1 MRLSRRRLRVPIWL
15 VLALAFA
22 GLVLVTTAIIASRL
36 YTAAFR
42 STGELV
48 AEMGDQ
54 RLDALSEALKAEL
67 QPAQDSSNFIAQYIL
82 SGGVAI
88 TDDRRIEDLLLG
100 SLAASPQVIGVAL
113 IRPDLY
119 AVAAAR
125 TSGGQPF
132 ATSAGSVLTDPL
144 FRLAYRTGAA
154 MPGPDWG
161 EPIYAPGLK
170 VSGLPLLAPLR
181 RNGEV
186 IAVVATLIS
195 VPELATHVI
204 QRVGD
209 GGVTAFVLL
218 PDNSVLVHP
227 ALAAGRF
234 AASVDKPL
242 PLAAELSDPVLN
254 AFHPTAGDDRTLHPR
269 VALKFSLQQAVIN
282 DVRRLYLFR
291 KIEVVGSRPWT
302 AALVFNATEL
312 ETEFQNLRTALW
324 VSIGVAA
331 LAAFAAILL
340 GRSISRPIYDFAAA
354 ARRLAALQIEDTQP
368 MRGSWLREFDMAAEA
383 YNGMR
388 SGLTWLS
395 TYVPRSLVPVLMQP
409 GSERSFIPKEREV
422 TVLFTDI
429 VGFTAIG
436 QRLSAP
442 ALGRFIN
449 RHFAMLGMA
458 IEAEGGTIDK
468 YIGDS
473 VMAFWGAPTSQA
485 DHADRAVR
493 AALEIARRM
502 RSDNERRR
510 HKGFN
515 PVRMRIGI
523 HSGSALAGNI
533 GAPGRINYTLV
544 GDTVNVA
551 QRLEQFGKE
560 IDDGQAD
567 VIITVSQ
574 AVADRLPVEI
584 ETIPLGTHLIV
595 ERGEA
600 MGLYRI
606 VPLSRNPADAPAML
620 PPG

>member
-1 MRLSRRRLRVPIWL
+1 MRLRRRLRVPIWL
-15 VLALAFA
+15 VLALAFSS
-22 GLVLVTTAIIASRL
+22 LVLITTAIIGSRL
-36 YTAAFR
+36 YAAAFR
-42 STGELV
+42 STGDLV
-48 AEMGDQ
+48 AEMGDS
-54 RLDALSEALKAEL
+54 RLTTLADAVKEELGPAE
-67 QPAQDSSNFIAQYIL
+67 DSSNFIAQYIL
-82 SGGVAI
+82 SGGVAV

-119 AVAAAR
+119 AIAAAR

-132 ATSAGSVLTDPL
+132 VTSAGSALTDPL
-144 FRLAYRTGAA
+144 FRLAYRTGSA

-161 EPIYAPGLK
+161 APLYAPGLQ

-181 RNGEV
+181 RDGQV

-195 VPELATHVI
+195 VPELATHVL
-204 QRVGD
+204 QRVG
-209 GGVTAFVLL
+209 GTGIEAFVLL
-218 PDNSVLVHP
+218 PDNTVLVHS

-234 AASVDKPL
+234 RGTVDKPL
-242 PLAAELSDPVLN
+242 PTADQLSDPVLN
-254 AFHPTAGDDRTLHPR
+254 AFRATAGDDRTLHPR

-291 KIEVVGSRPWT
+291 KIDVVGSQPWT
-302 AALVFNATEL
+302 AALVVNAAEL
-312 ETEFQNLRTALW
+312 ESDFQSLRVALW

-340 GRSISRPIYDFAAA
+340 GQSISRPIHDFAAA
-354 ARRLAALQIEDTQP
+354 ARRLAALELGGTQP
-368 MRGSWLREFDMAAEA
+368 MRGSWLREFDTAAEA

-388 SGLTWLS
+388 SGLIWLS

-409 GSERSFIPKEREV
+409 DSDKSFIPKEREV

-442 ALGRFIN
+442 ALARFIN
-449 RHFAMLGMA
+449 RHFALLGAA

-473 VMAFWGAPTSQA
+473 VMAFWGAPSAQA
-485 DHADRAVR
+485 DHAERAVR

-510 HKGFN
+510 LKGFN

-523 HSGSALAGNI
+523 HSGLALAGNI

-560 IDDGQAD
+560 VDDGEAD
-567 VIITVSQ
+567 VIIAVSQ
-574 AVADRLPVEI
+574 SVADRLPVEI
-584 ETIPLGTHLIV
+584 QTIPLGTHQV
-595 ERGEA
+595 MERGEPIA
-600 MGLYRI
+600 LYRI
-606 VPLSRNPADAPAML
+606 VPLSKNPAAEIPT
-620 PPG
+620 PPPD

>member
-1 MRLSRRRLRVPIWL
+1 MRLSRRVRVPIWL
-15 VLALAFA
+15 VLALAFSS
-22 GLVLVTTAIIASRL
+22 LVLITTAIIASRL

-48 AEMGDQ
+48 AEMGDA
-54 RLDALSEALKAEL
+54 RLTSLSEALKAEL
-67 QPAQDSSNFIAQYIL
+67 QPAEDSSAFISQYIL
-82 SGGVAI
+82 SGRVAV

-125 TSGGQPF
+125 TSGGEPF
-132 ATSAGSVLTDPL
+132 VTSAGSVLTDPL
-144 FRLAYRTGAA
+144 FRLAFRTGAA
-154 MPGPDWG
+154 KAGPDWG
-161 EPIYAPGLK
+161 DPIYAPGLQ

-181 RNGEV
+181 RDGQI

-195 VPELATHVI
+195 VPALATHVL
-204 QRVGD
+204 QRA
-209 GGVTAFVLL
+209 GGGNVDAIVLL
-218 PDNSVLVHP
+218 DDNSVLVHP
-227 ALAAGRF
+227 ALATGRF
-234 AASVDKPL
+234 APTVDAPL
-242 PLAAELSDPVLN
+242 PKADELSDPLLQ
-254 AFHPTAGDDRTLHPR
+254 AFRPMAGDDRTLHPR
-269 VALKFSLQQAVIN
+269 VPLKFSLQEATIN

-291 KIEVVGSRPWT
+291 KIEVVGTRPWT
-302 AALVFNATEL
+302 AALVFNANDL
-312 ETEFQNLRTALW
+312 ESEFASLRVSLY
-324 VSIGVAA
+324 VSIAVAGFAA
-331 LAAFAAILL
+331 LCAILL
-340 GRSISRPIYDFAAA
+340 GRSISRPIHDFAAA
-354 ARRLAALQIEDTQP
+354 ARRLAALEFDNTQP
-368 MRGSWLREFDMAAEA
+368 MRGSWLQEFDMAAEA

-409 GSERSFIPKEREV
+409 ESEQSFIPKEREV

-436 QRLSAP
+436 HRLSAP
-442 ALGRFIN
+442 ALARFLN
-449 RHFAMLGMA
+449 RHFTMLGAA

-473 VMAFWGAPTSQA
+473 VMAFWGAPTAQA

-502 RSDNERRR
+502 HSDNERRR
-510 HKGFN
+510 LKGFN

-523 HSGSALAGNI
+523 HSGLALAGNI

-544 GDTVNVA
+544 GDTVNIA
-551 QRLEQFGKE
+551 QRLEQFGKDV
-560 IDDGQAD
+560 DDGQAD

-574 AVADRLPVEI
+574 SVADRLPVEI
-584 ETIPLGTHLIV
+584 ETIPLGTHQV
-595 ERGEA
+595 MERGEPIE
-600 MGLYRI
+600 LYRI
-606 VPLSRNPADAPAML
+606 VPLSKNPADETPTL
-620 PPG
+620 PRD

>member
-1 MRLSRRRLRVPIWL
+1 MRLSRRVRAPIWL

-22 GLVLVTTAIIASRL
+22 GLVLATTAIIASRL

-54 RLDALSEALKAEL
+54 RLTALSDAVKAEL
-67 QPAQDSSNFIAQYIL
+67 KPAQDSSNFITQYIL
-82 SGGVAI
+82 SGGVSV

-125 TSGGQPF
+125 TSGGEPF

-161 EPIYAPGLK
+161 APVYAPGLQ

-181 RNGEV
+181 RNGEI

-195 VPELATHVI
+195 VPELATHVL
-204 QRVGD
+204 QRVGND
-209 GGVTAFVLL
+209 GATAFVLL
-218 PDNSVLVHP
+218 DDNTLLVHP

-234 AASVDKPL
+234 AANVDKPL
-242 PLAAELSDPVLN
+242 PSAEDLSDPVLN
-254 AFHPTAGDDRTLHPR
+254 AFHPMQGDDRSLHPK
-269 VALKFSLQQAVIN
+269 VPLKFSLQQAVIN

-291 KIEVVGSRPWT
+291 KIDVVGTRPWT
-302 AALVFNATEL
+302 AALVFNATDL
-312 ETEFQNLRTALW
+312 ESEFQSLRVALW
-324 VSIGVAA
+324 VSIGVAL
-331 LAAFAAILL
+331 LAGLAAILL

-354 ARRLAALQIEDTQP
+354 ARRLAALDLDQTQP

-395 TYVPRSLVPVLMQP
+395 TYVPRALVPVLMQP
-409 GSERSFIPKEREV
+409 ESAKSFIPREREV

-442 ALGRFIN
+442 ALARFIN
-449 RHFAMLGMA
+449 RHFALLGMA

-473 VMAFWGAPTSQA
+473 VMAFWGAPSAQA
-485 DHADRAVR
+485 DHAERAVR

-523 HSGSALAGNI
+523 HSGLALAGNI

-544 GDTVNVA
+544 GDTVNIA
-551 QRLEQFGKE
+551 QRLEQFGKDL
-560 IDDGQAD
+560 DDGRAD

-584 ETIPLGTHLIV
+584 ATIPLGAHRIMDIGDET
-595 ERGEA
+595 

-606 VPLSRNPADAPAML
+606 VPLSKDPSDATL

>member
-1 MRLSRRRLRVPIWL
+1 MRLTRRVRAPIWL

-22 GLVLVTTAIIASRL
+22 GLVLATTAIIASRL

-54 RLDALSEALKAEL
+54 RLTALSEALKAEL
-67 QPAQDSSNFIAQYIL
+67 RPAQDSSNFISQYIL
-82 SGGVAI
+82 SGGVDI

-100 SLAASPQVIGVAL
+100 SLAASPQVIGAAL

-132 ATSAGSVLTDPL
+132 ATSAGSALTDPL

-161 EPIYAPGLK
+161 QPIYAPGLQ

-181 RNGEV
+181 RDGQV

-195 VPELATHVI
+195 VPELATHVL

-209 GGVTAFVLL
+209 GGATPFVLL
-218 PDNSVLVHP
+218 DDNSVLVHP
-227 ALAAGRF
+227 ALASGRF
-234 AASVDKPL
+234 APSVDKPL
-242 PLAAELSDPVLN
+242 PTAADLSDPILN
-254 AFHPTAGDDRTLHPR
+254 AFHPMMGDDRALHPR
-269 VALKFSLQQAVIN
+269 VALKFSVQQAVIN

-291 KIEVVGSRPWT
+291 KVDVVGTRPWT
-302 AALVFNATEL
+302 AALVFNAMEL
-312 ETEFQNLRTALW
+312 EGEFQSLRIALW
-324 VSIGVAA
+324 VSMAVAAVAA
-331 LAAFAAILL
+331 LAAILL
-340 GRSISRPIYDFAAA
+340 GRSISRPIHDFAAA
-354 ARRLAALQIEDTQP
+354 ARRLAALELADTQP
-368 MRGSWLREFDMAAEA
+368 MRGSWLREFDTAAEA

-395 TYVPRSLVPVLMQP
+395 TYVPRALVPVLMQP
-409 GSERSFIPKEREV
+409 ESAKSFVPKEREV

-442 ALGRFIN
+442 ALARFIN
-449 RHFAMLGMA
+449 RHFAMLGVA

-473 VMAFWGAPTSQA
+473 VMAFWGAPSAQA
-485 DHADRAVR
+485 DHAERAVR

-502 RSDNERRR
+502 HADNERRR

-523 HSGSALAGNI
+523 HSGFALAGNI

-560 IDDGQAD
+560 LDDGQAD

-584 ETIPLGTHLIV
+584 ETIPLGTHRV
-595 ERGEA
+595 MDRGETIA
-600 MGLYRI
+600 LYRI
-606 VPLSRNPADAPAML
+606 VPLQADA
-620 PPG
+620 G

>member
-1 MRLSRRRLRVPIWL
+1 MRPTRRRMRVPIWL

-22 GLVLVTTAIIASRL
+22 GLVLVTTAVIAGRL

-54 RLDALSEALKAEL
+54 RLTALTEAVKAEL
-67 QPAQDSSNFIAQYIL
+67 QPAQDSSNFIGQYIL
-82 SGGVAI
+82 SGGVSI

-144 FRLAYRTGAA
+144 FRLSYRTGAA

-161 EPIYAPGLK
+161 EPVYAPGLQ

-181 RNGEV
+181 RDGEI

-195 VPELATHVI
+195 VPEVATHVL

-209 GGVTAFVLL
+209 GGVTPFVLL

-227 ALAAGRF
+227 ALASGRF
-234 AASVDKPL
+234 APSVDKPL
-242 PLAAELSDPVLN
+242 PFAPELSDPVLN
-254 AFHPTAGDDRTLHPR
+254 AFHPTEGDDPSLHPR
-269 VALKFSLQQAVIN
+269 TKLKFSVQQAVIN

-291 KIEVVGSRPWT
+291 KIDVVGSRPWT
-302 AALVFNATEL
+302 AALVFNAMEI
-312 ETEFQNLRTALW
+312 ESEFQSLRVALW

-331 LAAFAAILL
+331 IAAFAAILL
-340 GRSISRPIYDFAAA
+340 GRSISRPIHDFAAA
-354 ARRLAALQIEDTQP
+354 ARRLAGLEFDRTQP

-409 GSERSFIPKEREV
+409 ESEKSFIPKEREV

-442 ALGRFIN
+442 ALARFLN

-458 IEAEGGTIDK
+458 IDAEGGTIDK

-473 VMAFWGAPTSQA
+473 VMAFWGAPIPQA

-502 RSDNERRR
+502 HSDNDRRR

-523 HSGSALAGNI
+523 HSGLALAGNI

-551 QRLEQFGKE
+551 QRLEQFGKQ
-560 IDDGQAD
+560 IDDGEAD

-574 AVADRLPVEI
+574 SVADRLPVEI
-584 ETIPLGTHLIV
+584 ETIPLGTHQII

-600 MGLYRI
+600 LNVYRI
-606 VPLSRNPADAPAML
+606 VALSRDAVGEVPTL

>member
-1 MRLSRRRLRVPIWL
+1 MRLRRRVRVPIWL
-15 VLALAFA
+15 VLALAFSS
-22 GLVLVTTAIIASRL
+22 LVLVTTAIIASRL

-48 AEMGDQ
+48 AEMGDA
-54 RLDALSEALKAEL
+54 RLTSLEEALKAEL
-67 QPAQDSSNFIAQYIL
+67 RPAQDSSNFIGQYIL
-82 SGGVAI
+82 SGRVAV

-144 FRLAYRTGAA
+144 FRLAFRTAA
-154 MPGPDWG
+154 SMPGTDWG
-161 EPIYAPGLK
+161 DPIYAPGLQ

-181 RNGEV
+181 RDGQV

-195 VPELATHVI
+195 VPELATHVL

-209 GGVTAFVLL
+209 GSFGAFVLL
-218 PDNSVLVHP
+218 DDNSVLVHP
-227 ALAAGRF
+227 ALATGRY
-234 AASVDKPL
+234 APTVDQPL
-242 PLAAELSDPVLN
+242 PKADALSDPILN
-254 AFHPTAGDDRTLHPR
+254 AFRPMAGDDRALHPH
-269 VALKFSLQQAVIN
+269 VQLKFSLQQAVIN

-291 KIEVVGSRPWT
+291 KIDVVGSRPWT
-302 AALVFNATEL
+302 AALVFNANDL
-312 ETEFQNLRTALW
+312 EGEFQSLRVALW
-324 VSIGVAA
+324 VSIGVAGF
-331 LAAFAAILL
+331 AAVCAILL
-340 GRSISRPIYDFAAA
+340 GRSISRPIHDFAAA
-354 ARRLAALQIEDTQP
+354 ARRLTALEFEHTEP
-368 MRGSWLREFDMAAEA
+368 MRGSWLQEFDMAAEA

-388 SGLTWLS
+388 SGLTWFS
-395 TYVPRSLVPVLMQP
+395 TYVPRSLVPLLMQP
-409 GSERSFIPKEREV
+409 ESAKSFVPKEREV
-422 TVLFTDI
+422 SVLFTDI

-442 ALGRFIN
+442 ALARFIN
-449 RHFAMLGMA
+449 RHFAMLGLA

-473 VMAFWGAPTSQA
+473 VMAFWNAPTAQA
-485 DHADRAVR
+485 DHAERAVR
-493 AALEIARRM
+493 AALQIARRM
-502 RSDNERRR
+502 RADNERRR

-523 HSGSALAGNI
+523 HSGFALAGNI

-544 GDTVNVA
+544 GDTVNIA

-560 IDDGQAD
+560 IDDGRTD
-567 VIITVSQ
+567 VVITVSQ
-574 AVADRLPVEI
+574 SVADRLPVEI
-584 ETIPLGTHLIV
+584 ETIPLGTHQVI
-595 ERGEA
+595 ERGEPI
-600 MGLYRI
+600 GIYSI
-606 VPLSRNPADAPAML
+606 VAWPDLPAVAATPR
-620 PPG
+620 PG

>member
-1 MRLSRRRLRVPIWL
+1 MSRRLRAPIWL

-22 GLVLVTTAIIASRL
+22 GLVLVTTAVIAGRL

-54 RLDALSEALKAEL
+54 RLTALSEALKAEL

-82 SGGVAI
+82 SGGVSLA
-88 TDDRRIEDLLLG
+88 DDRRIEDLLLG

-125 TSGGQPF
+125 TSGGEPF
-132 ATSAGSVLTDPL
+132 ATSAGSALTDPL
-144 FRLAYRTGAA
+144 FRLAWRTGAA

-161 EPIYAPGLK
+161 PPLYAPGLK

-195 VPELATHVI
+195 VPELATHVL

-218 PDNSVLVHP
+218 DDNSVLVHP
-227 ALAAGRF
+227 ALATGRF
-234 AASVDKPL
+234 APTVDQPL
-242 PLAAELSDPVLN
+242 PTAAQLSDPILN
-254 AFHPTAGDDRTLHPR
+254 AFHPMQGDDPSMHPR
-269 VALKFSLQQAVIN
+269 VPLKFFLQQAVIN

-291 KIEVVGSRPWT
+291 KIDVIGSRPWT
-302 AALVFNATEL
+302 AALVFNAAEL
-312 ETEFQNLRTALW
+312 EGEFQSLRIALW
-324 VSIGVAA
+324 VSIGVAT

-340 GRSISRPIYDFAAA
+340 GRSISRPIHDFAAA
-354 ARRLAALQIEDTQP
+354 ARRLAALEIDRTQP

-395 TYVPRSLVPVLMQP
+395 TYVPRALVPVLMQP
-409 GSERSFIPKEREV
+409 ESAASFTSKEREV

-442 ALGRFIN
+442 ALARFIN

-473 VMAFWGAPTSQA
+473 VMAFWGAPSAQA
-485 DHADRAVR
+485 DHAERAVR

-510 HKGFN
+510 RKGFN

-523 HSGSALAGNI
+523 HSGLALAGNI

-567 VIITVSQ
+567 VIIAVSR

-584 ETIPLGTHLIV
+584 ETVPLGTHRIM
-595 ERGEA
+595 ERGEPVEV
-600 MGLYRI
+600 YRI
-606 VPLSRNPADAPAML
+606 VAPPAEAPAETPAT
-620 PPG
+620 PPPD